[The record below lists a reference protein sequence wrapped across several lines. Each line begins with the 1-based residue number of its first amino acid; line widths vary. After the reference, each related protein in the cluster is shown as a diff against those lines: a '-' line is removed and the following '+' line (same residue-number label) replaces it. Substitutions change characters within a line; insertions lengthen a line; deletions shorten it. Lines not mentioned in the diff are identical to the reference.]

1 MNTLSINFIKKDLY
15 KSKVNAKF
23 SHYCAGKLYYTVELQ
38 NGEIYQFPIN
48 ATEQVPLVL
57 EFEEDPGRVTVNGV
71 PYMNSDNN
79 SVMSL
84 SSDLG
89 NTPFN
94 AEIKASELNRWIAKA
109 FDKGDFI
116 CINKAPE
123 VNDHITDY

>member
-1 MNTLSINFIKKDLY
+1 MNILTINDVKKDLY

-48 ATEQVPLVL
+48 TTEQIPLVIQC
-57 EFEEDPGRVTVNGV
+57 EQDPGEIMVNDDLFTGDS
-71 PYMNSDNN
+71 YIIG
-79 SVMSL
+79 L

-123 VNDHITDY
+123 VNDQITD